1 MPDQGFTH
9 PIRRDGDNKIMTAK
23 DHNKMLGIFLM
34 IHGGMQTLFMGLLCL
49 IYGGVGVGLLLGG
62 HNREDKTVG
71 MVFFIVVIVLAIISA
86 LLLLPQIIGGWKILK
101 ERPNARVWGIIGS
114 IVACLFAP
122 LGTAAGVYGLWFL
135 FGDQGKRFYV
145 GGPQY
150 QSRPPEPGAWQ

>member
-1 MPDQGFTH
+1 
-9 PIRRDGDNKIMTAK
+9 
-23 DHNKMLGIFLM
+23 MLGIFLM
-34 IHGGMQTLFMGLLCL
+34 IHGGCRHSLWVLLCL

-122 LGTAAGVYGLWFL
+122 LGTAAGGLRAMVLIW
-135 FGDQGKRFYV
+135 
-145 GGPQY
+145 
-150 QSRPPEPGAWQ
+150 